1 MFLGLVVGTLVA
13 SRKEGT
19 LEGLKF
25 LVLRQIDVDRTET
38 GTYVVAADAVGAG
51 IDNADLGAGQRF
63 ADGIG
68 AERIEI
74 IERDDGAG
82 FGEPIAIGDRN
93 AQIEKE
99 LGI

>member
-51 IDNADLGAGQRF
+51 VGEAPANAAQRLVQP
-63 ADGIG
+63 
-68 AERIEI
+68 
-74 IERDDGAG
+74 RDK
-82 FGEPIAIGDRN
+82 P
-93 AQIEKE
+93 
-99 LGI
+99 LGILAR